1 MVRRELTEHEIKEHA
16 EAEEVMS
23 KLEQTDAEDPE
34 FGQLPPG
41 PTLCTG
47 SSAGQHDPAP
57 GFGLIDRMRD
67 AISGATPDRTRM
79 SCSRG
84 AAVGV

>member
-1 MVRRELTEHEIKEHA
+1 MVRRELTEHEIKERA

-23 KLEQTDAEDPE
+23 KPEQTDAEDPE

-47 SSAGQHDPAP
+47 SSAGQHNPWRWT
-57 GFGLIDRMRD
+57 DRPHAGRNQRRN
-67 AISGATPDRTRM
+67 T
-79 SCSRG
+79 
-84 AAVGV
+84 

>member
-1 MVRRELTEHEIKEHA
+1 LVASMVRRELTEHEIKEHA

-34 FGQLPPG
+34 FGQLPPS

-57 GFGLIDRMRD
+57 WLWTDRPHAGRNQRRN
-67 AISGATPDRTRM
+67 T
-79 SCSRG
+79 
-84 AAVGV
+84 